1 MEDFNEIFRDLWK
14 NSKEQLERERKAEDL
29 CEAAKNIRD
38 LELALIKAGYSE
50 YEARD
55 FVVRLIVT
63 SQK

>member
-1 MEDFNEIFRDLWK
+1 MEDFNEIFRDLIK
-14 NSKEQLERERKAEDL
+14 NSNEQLERERKFKDL
-29 CEAAKNIRD
+29 CEGAKSIRD

-50 YEARD
+50 NEARD